1 MCKQENKQ
9 TVRRV
14 NNLVT
19 VLEQLSA
26 QKIFPD
32 KIIAYLGEG
41 EVVRPL
47 PYCRL

>member
-1 MCKQENKQ
+1 MCEQENKHS
-9 TVRRV
+9 VRRV

-19 VLEQLSA
+19 VLEQPSV

-47 PYCRL
+47 P

>member
-14 NNLVT
+14 SNLVT
-19 VLEQLSA
+19 VLDQHSV
-26 QKIFPD
+26 QKIFHD
-32 KIIAYLGEG
+32 KIIASLGEG

-47 PYCRL
+47 P